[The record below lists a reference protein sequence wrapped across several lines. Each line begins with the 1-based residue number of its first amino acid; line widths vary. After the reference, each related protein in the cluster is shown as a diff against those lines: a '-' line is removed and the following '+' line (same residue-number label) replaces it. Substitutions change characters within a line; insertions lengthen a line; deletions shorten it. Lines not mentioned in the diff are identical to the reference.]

1 MNKEYLER
9 FLANQLA
16 YMRNLHGSKDCL
28 ERLANQ
34 AFGACSFVS
43 DCLCADGVF
52 DAEVDEWLTN
62 LWQNFRGQ
70 VLKEFGLEI

>member
-1 MNKEYLER
+1 MNKEYLEQ
-9 FLANQLA
+9 FLTRQLA
-16 YMRNLHGSKDCL
+16 YMRNLRNSNACL
-28 ERLANQ
+28 ERLAHQ

-62 LWQNFRGQ
+62 LWQGFRGQ
-70 VLKEFGLEI
+70 VFEEFGLEI

>member
-9 FLANQLA
+9 FLANQLI
-16 YMRNLHGSKDCL
+16 YMRNLRGSKDCL
-28 ERLANQ
+28 ERLGNQ

-62 LWQNFRGQ
+62 LWQGFRGQ
-70 VLKEFGLEI
+70 VFEEFGLEI